1 MIASV
6 SGRPSVPARG
16 IAGEEIRK
24 SSRVVLADREDV
36 EAELVGERRLLDEV
50 PHPLLRGDAGGKVG
64 EGRESELHACSVPSS
79 CARNN
84 YPYGRLPPAADVSTV
99 PDGEHRHRP
108 RLVVARCERPFSGY
122 FRSAP
127 APIRTGDLRIRSGGS
142 R

>member
-50 PHPLLRGDAGGKVG
+50 LHPLLR
-64 EGRESELHACSVPSS
+64 
-79 CARNN
+79 
-84 YPYGRLPPAADVSTV
+84 
-99 PDGEHRHRP
+99 
-108 RLVVARCERPFSGY
+108 
-122 FRSAP
+122 
-127 APIRTGDLRIRSGGS
+127 
-142 R
+142 